1 MNWSQRAPAWRRSA
15 GTVLFAISES
25 AFSFPSQDAKSR
37 RGHHLPKTKTRGETH
52 ESVSRHHRVFGHF
65 KERTRDLYD
74 PRDLVAA
81 HSISG
86 VGVFLFLSRPRQS
99 RLRRADH

>member
-1 MNWSQRAPAWRRSA
+1 MIRSPRAPAWRRS
-15 GTVLFAISES
+15 GETVLGL
-25 AFSFPSQDAKSR
+25 PSPNLLSHSPPRMLRAAAATICR
-37 RGHHLPKTKTRGETH
+37 KTKTRGETH
-52 ESVSRHHRVFGHF
+52 ESVSRHHRVFQPL
-65 KERTRDLYD
+65 KERARDLYD

-99 RLRRADH
+99 